1 MKTSTTSRWLLGL
14 GLLALSPAALAA
26 QNDTGQPVGQ
36 EDNTSYGT
44 TSAEFL
50 LLGAGARGAALGGSF
65 AAIATEFNTGHEIWL
80 TRGRLVD
87 AMRASYALPGIFP
100 PVLLDGR

>member
-1 MKTSTTSRWLLGL
+1 MTTSTTSRWLLGL

-44 TSAEFL
+44 TAAEFL
-50 LLGAGARGAALGGSF
+50 LLGSRGPRRGAGRQLRRHRHRHQLALLQPGRGGPDREGGPH
-65 AAIATEFNTGHEIWL
+65 AGDL
-80 TRGRLVD
+80 
-87 AMRASYALPGIFP
+87 
-100 PVLLDGR
+100 

>member
-1 MKTSTTSRWLLGL
+1 MRNLAAPAWLFAV
-14 GLLALSPAALAA
+14 GLLAVSPTALVA

-50 LLGAGARGAALGGSF
+50 LLGAGARGRGAGRQLRRHRHRHQLALLQPRRGGPDREGGPH
-65 AAIATEFNTGHEIWL
+65 AGDL
-80 TRGRLVD
+80 
-87 AMRASYALPGIFP
+87 
-100 PVLLDGR
+100 

>member
-1 MKTSTTSRWLLGL
+1 MTTSTTSRWLLGL

-50 LLGAGARGAALGGSF
+50 LLGAGARGRRWAAASPPSPPTS
-65 AAIATEFNTGHEIWL
+65 ARSTT
-80 TRGRLVD
+80 TPPGR
-87 AMRASYALPGIFP
+87 P
-100 PVLLDGR
+100 